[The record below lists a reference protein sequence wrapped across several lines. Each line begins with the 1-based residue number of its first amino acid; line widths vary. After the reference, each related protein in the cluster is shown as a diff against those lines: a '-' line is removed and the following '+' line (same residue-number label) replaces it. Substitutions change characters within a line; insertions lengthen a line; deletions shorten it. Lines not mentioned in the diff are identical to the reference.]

1 MKTLASICCVLG
13 LLWVMP
19 LALAADEKTTDA
31 EPSMDFLE
39 FLGEW
44 EDAQGN
50 WQDPFE
56 DEPPPDKADVPVPV
70 TQVEQND
77 ETH

>member
-1 MKTLASICCVLG
+1 MAFICCALG
-13 LLWVMP
+13 LLWVTP
-19 LALAADEKTTDA
+19 LALAADEQTSDEK
-31 EPSMDFLE
+31 PSMDFLE

-50 WQDPFE
+50 WHDPFE
-56 DEPPPDKADVPVPV
+56 DETPQDKADVPVAE